1 MSRYFNLRR
10 SLALCLLVVGTVA
23 SGFALFAPARV
34 AAAIEQLVSYAC
46 SSNQPCLS
54 VANSS
59 SGKAIVGVAQTNYAI
74 EGRKLVNSNMNP
86 NAPLSTYKGALTG
99 LDQSTNQLDTNAGVV
114 GKSDYGT
121 GVAGVTSFDSSA
133 NGFFQQ
139 GTLGVDISKTQNGNS
154 GVRGQSRDN
163 VGVYGEA
170 FGRTIPSCPD
180 LFCTK
185 SGAGV
190 FGEADN
196 AVGVMGFGAIAVS
209 AVGAVRRFPALLVAR
224 YMSNG
229 PLIDAFGGS
238 DNRTQVLLLD
248 HHGNLTV
255 AGSVTQHG
263 SPMTVRTT
271 SHGDE
276 VGTFAPQQSTPTME
290 DFGEAQLVE
299 GRAVVRLDPRF
310 ASTIDGRFRYLVFLT
325 PQGDCNGLYVAQKTA
340 DAFLVREHNTA
351 PAIRE
356 RGPSN
361 VAFDYRIV
369 AQPYGPATERL
380 PTFTGTHDEAV
391 TAGVLASVKAN
402 LARTALLHRL
412 DP

>member
-1 MSRYFNLRR
+1 MLSYLNFRT
-10 SLALCLLVVGTVA
+10 ALCLCLLMLAVLV
-23 SGFALFAPARV
+23 SGLVLLAPAG
-34 AAAIEQLVSYAC
+34 AASAVEQLVSYAC
-46 SSNQPCLS
+46 SRNQPCLS
-54 VANSS
+54 VVNSS
-59 SGKAIVGVAQTNYAI
+59 SGKAIVGVSQTNYAI
-74 EGRKLVNSNMNP
+74 EGRKLINNNLNP

-114 GKSDYGT
+114 GKSDFGT

-163 VGVYGEA
+163 VGVYGEV
-170 FGRTIPSCPD
+170 FGRARPGCTF
-180 LFCTK
+180 LCTK

-196 AVGVMGFGAIAVS
+196 SVGVMGFGAIAVS
-209 AVGAVRRFPALLVAR
+209 AIGAVRRFPALVVGR
-224 YMSNG
+224 FMSNG

-238 DNRTQVLLLD
+238 DNETQVLFLD
-248 HHGNLTV
+248 HRGNLTV

-340 DAFLVREHNTA
+340 DAFLVKEHNTA
-351 PAIRE
+351 TTIRE
-356 RGPSN
+356 RGSSN
-361 VAFDYRIV
+361 VVFDYRIV
-369 AQPYGPATERL
+369 AQPYGPTTERL
-380 PTFTGTHDEAV
+380 PTYTGTHDEAV
-391 TAGVLASVKAN
+391 TAGILASVKAN
-402 LARTALLHRL
+402 LARTTQRQRS

>member
-1 MSRYFNLRR
+1 MLSYFNFRT
-10 SLALCLLVVGTVA
+10 SLNLCLLMAAVLV
-23 SGFALFAPARV
+23 SGLVLLAPAG
-34 AAAIEQLVSYAC
+34 AASAIERLVSYAC
-46 SSNQPCLS
+46 SGDQPCLRA
-54 VANSS
+54 VNSS
-59 SGKAIVGVAQTNYAI
+59 NGKAIVGVSQTNYAI
-74 EGRKLVNSNMNP
+74 EGRKLINNNMNP
-86 NAPLSTYKGALTG
+86 NAPLSSYKGALTG
-99 LDQSTNQLDTNAGVV
+99 LDQSTNQMDTNAGVA
-114 GKSDYGT
+114 GNSDYGT

-133 NGFFQQ
+133 NGFFQE
-139 GTLGVDISKTQNGNS
+139 GTLGVDISRTINGNS
-154 GVRGQSRDN
+154 GVRGQSRNN

-170 FGRTIPSCPD
+170 FGRTMPSCSF
-180 LFCTK
+180 LCTK
-185 SGAGV
+185 SGIGV
-190 FGEADN
+190 LGEADKG
-196 AVGVMGFGAIAVS
+196 VGVMGSGAIAVS
-209 AVGAVRRFPALLVAR
+209 AIGTTRRFPALVVGR
-224 YMSNG
+224 FMSNG
-229 PLIDAFGGS
+229 PLIAAFGGS
-238 DNRTQVLLLD
+238 DSETQVLLLD
-248 HHGNLTV
+248 HRGNLTV

-276 VGTFAPQQSTPTME
+276 VGTFAPAQSAPTME

-351 PAIRE
+351 TTIRE
-356 RGPSN
+356 RGAAN
-361 VAFDYRIV
+361 VVFDYRIV

-402 LARTALLHRL
+402 LARTAQLQRSE
-412 DP
+412 P